1 MSTQAVIT
9 DSPALAQFQSRAL
22 VIGLGGLVLSAIG
35 AFMNVDQFIRS
46 WLIGFYFCL
55 GLTLGSLALLMLQHL
70 SGGQWGMV
78 SRRIFEAASRNLPIV
93 ALFFLPILLR
103 LPVLFEW
110 ARPEAVDNVIIHA
123 KAGYLNT
130 GFFIV
135 RAVIYFAFW
144 MLLMVLLNRWSAE
157 QDRGQG
163 TTPAD
168 SVRFRTVSAPGMLFL
183 VLTVT
188 FASVDWIMS
197 LDAEWFST
205 IFGLLTI
212 AGWGL
217 TAFAF
222 AIIVLAMLQRS
233 GAAVDVLKPRHFH
246 DLGKLLLAFTML
258 WAYLSFSQF
267 LIIWSGNLPEEI
279 PWYVKRTTGSWGYVA
294 IALVVGHFFLPFAAA
309 PVAGPQ
315 EAAGHARARRG
326 FHHRHAPR
334 RSDLARRA
342 GVPARHGI
350 PDSLARHHRARRPDR
365 HLDVHVRAQ
374 SAQPG
379 AACRSTTR
387 TSRRRSRMKPTS
399 HHAPEE
405 MHNDDTA
412 HEHSDINIGA
422 LAWSMVVM
430 FGAVIVTAGLMYAAL
445 QLPRSATR
453 RARDPKLSPLAMPA
467 TVDAEVDDVVA
478 VFRQRAGAEADDR
491 RARVPERSPDASC
504 RTSCTAAGWIDE
516 KAGVDADSDRSAQ
529 RRSCSR
535 TACRFVRIR

>member
-9 DSPALAQFQSRAL
+9 DSPALAKFQSRAL
-22 VIGLGGLVLSAIG
+22 VIGAGGLIVSALG
-35 AFMNVDQFIRS
+35 AFLDVDQFMRS

-78 SRRIFEAASRNLPIV
+78 SRRIFEAASRNLPLV
-93 ALFFLPILLR
+93 ALLFLPILLR

-233 GAAVDVLKPRHFH
+233 GAAIDVLKPRHFH

-258 WAYLSFSQF
+258 WAYLNFSQF

-294 IALVVGHFFLPFAAA
+294 IALVIGHFFLPFALLLSQDLKKRPAM
-309 PVAGPQ
+309 
-315 EAAGHARARRG
+315 
-326 FHHRHAPR
+326 
-334 RSDLARRA
+334 LARVAAFIIVMRLVDLIWLVEPQFRPGTA
-342 GVPARHGI
+342 FPIHWLDITVPVGLTGIWMFMFARN
-350 PDSLARHHRARRPDR
+350 L
-365 HLDVHVRAQ
+365 
-374 SAQPG
+374 
-379 AACRSTTR
+379 
-387 TSRRRSRMKPTS
+387 RSRALMPV
-399 HHAPEE
+399 
-405 MHNDDTA
+405 NDPYFKEAFA
-412 HEHSDINIGA
+412 HEAH
-422 LAWSMVVM
+422 
-430 FGAVIVTAGLMYAAL
+430 
-445 QLPRSATR
+445 
-453 RARDPKLSPLAMPA
+453 
-467 TVDAEVDDVVA
+467 
-478 VFRQRAGAEADDR
+478 
-491 RARVPERSPDASC
+491 
-504 RTSCTAAGWIDE
+504 
-516 KAGVDADSDRSAQ
+516 
-529 RRSCSR
+529 
-535 TACRFVRIR
+535 